1 MKIVNNQ
8 LCWIPDGH
16 KNQYKNWLKKLE
28 KSKRFKHARQQNTK
42 NGRPTFTE
50 WWEVFCPNTYRLKAY
65 MDFRAFHENVKNE
78 FTHIFYLD
86 GFNKGC
92 FTFFGVKCCDC
103 CGRILKDEQN
113 PTAYKWFCE
122 FENEEI
128 EKIKKG
134 PTVH

>member
-42 NGRPTFTE
+42 KGRPTFTE

-65 MDFRAFHENVKNE
+65 MDFRAFHEKLKHK
-78 FTHIFYLD
+78 FTESFYIKSFFD
-86 GFNKGC
+86 GC
-92 FTFFGVKCCDC
+92 FNFFGIKCCDC
-103 CGRILKDEQN
+103 CGRILEDTQN
-113 PTAYKWFCE
+113 PTAYERFCE
-122 FENEEI
+122 FEDEEI
-128 EKIKKG
+128 KKLEQR
-134 PTVH
+134 TMH